1 MSKYTTGEIAKLC
14 GVSVRTVQY
23 YDSRNILVPSELS
36 EGGRRLYSEQ
46 DLKRMKIICF
56 LRDAGISI
64 NNIGEL
70 LSEDDPGSV
79 ISVLL
84 EQQEQALREEVSER
98 QEKLAILDGIKKELR
113 GIDNFSVESIGD
125 IAYAMEN
132 KKNMQKLHAI
142 LLITGI
148 PLGIMQWTSIILWIT
163 IGIWWP
169 FAAYLFVAIPYAV
182 WVSNFYFKRVVYIC
196 PQCHE
201 VFKPN
206 LTKYYGKSRGVLE
219 LNLSVE
225 QGEVFGFI
233 GPNGAGKSTTIR
245 TLLGLVSPTK
255 GSAQIFGMDTVQD

>member
-64 NNIGEL
+64 NSIGEL
-70 LSEDDPGSV
+70 LSEDNPSSV

-84 EQQEQALREEVSER
+84 EQQEQILQEEVSER
-98 QEKLAILDGIKKELR
+98 KAKLEMIDGIRRELKSVE
-113 GIDNFSVESIGD
+113 NFSVESIGD

-132 KKNMQKLHAI
+132 KKKMKQLHAI
-142 LLITGI
+142 LLISGI
-148 PLGIMQWTSIILWIT
+148 PIGIIQWTSIIMWIAM
-163 IGIWWP
+163 GIWWP
-169 FAAYLFVAIPYAV
+169 SIVWTLLAIPYGI

-206 LTKYYGKSRGVLE
+206 FKEAFWAGHTPTLRKLTCTCCGYHGFCVETYGREG
-219 LNLSVE
+219 
-225 QGEVFGFI
+225 
-233 GPNGAGKSTTIR
+233 
-245 TLLGLVSPTK
+245 
-255 GSAQIFGMDTVQD
+255 